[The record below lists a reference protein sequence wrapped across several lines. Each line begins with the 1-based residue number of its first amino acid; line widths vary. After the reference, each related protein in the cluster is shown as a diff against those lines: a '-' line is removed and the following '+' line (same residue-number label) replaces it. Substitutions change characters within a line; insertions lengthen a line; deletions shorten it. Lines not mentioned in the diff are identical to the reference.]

1 MLSDPS
7 EAAGDGGQPQ
17 VRAYSEGVS
26 LPPLVP
32 ASGHLTA
39 DDLARYSRQ
48 LVLPELGVT
57 GQRRLAAA
65 RVLVIGAGG
74 LGSPVLLYLA
84 AAGVGTIGV
93 VDSDRVETSNLHR
106 QVIHATDSVG
116 APKVVSVAQAL
127 RAQNPSVA
135 VQPHDLRLT
144 DVNAD
149 DLIDG
154 YDLVIDGA
162 DNFATR
168 YLVNDA
174 CVRLG
179 KPLVW
184 GSVLGFAAQVSVF
197 WDAAPEGR
205 GLQLRDVFPEPPAP
219 GTVPSCAEAGVVG
232 AVCAQ
237 AGSVMAMEAVKLI
250 TGLGRPL
257 LGRVLIIDTLA
268 GRFDEVP
275 VRRSTQAPARPR
287 RVRQPRGSAC
297 ESAAVPA
304 ACDVPTPAPRRV
316 RLPEATS
323 RLLLDVRS
331 PAEFAT
337 EHVPGSL
344 NVPLPTLLDGTGP
357 ALVVD
362 EPTLVI
368 CRSGARAEI
377 AAESLIARGF
387 TDVQVLEGGLLALAD
402 AQQPAPG

>member
-1 MLSDPS
+1 M
-7 EAAGDGGQPQ
+7 
-17 VRAYSEGVS
+17 
-26 LPPLVP
+26 
-32 ASGHLTA
+32 
-39 DDLARYSRQ
+39 
-48 LVLPELGVT
+48 
-57 GQRRLAAA
+57 
-65 RVLVIGAGG
+65 
-74 LGSPVLLYLA
+74 
-84 AAGVGTIGV
+84 
-93 VDSDRVETSNLHR
+93 
-106 QVIHATDSVG
+106 IHATDSVG

-237 AGSVMAMEAVKLI
+237 AGSRFIGGAFACAALAE
-250 TGLGRPL
+250 RERHL
-257 LGRVLIIDTLA
+257 LGSVVAHIEQRFLRARQAAAPGWAARFQQDMQQALLA
-268 GRFDEVP
+268 ELDLRL
-275 VRRSTQAPARPR
+275 QPA
-287 RVRQPRGSAC
+287 Q
-297 ESAAVPA
+297 
-304 ACDVPTPAPRRV
+304 
-316 RLPEATS
+316 
-323 RLLLDVRS
+323 
-331 PAEFAT
+331 
-337 EHVPGSL
+337 
-344 NVPLPTLLDGTGP
+344 
-357 ALVVD
+357 
-362 EPTLVI
+362 
-368 CRSGARAEI
+368 
-377 AAESLIARGF
+377 
-387 TDVQVLEGGLLALAD
+387 GLLAALAD
-402 AQQPAPG
+402 ATGQELAA